1 MTAPGRRDWRTATG
15 LAAAVA
21 GVHAVARALAIC
33 AATGALLLG
42 GGCALIKPPAE
53 PADDAAIPATTG
65 AVLILTVDAPTPL
78 RNLLERYLDL
88 ARLQQLSADER
99 LGTSELNRLIAAA
112 PAQARELLQTEG
124 YFDAQINVLRDDD
137 GRSSTGDTDST
148 DSTGSTASEPR
159 ANRASALTPVR
170 VRLQVQPGPPTRVTE
185 RRVETEGALAQRASA
200 GDADAIALQQMLQS
214 VGALR
219 PGQVFRNADWA
230 ASKQQLLT
238 GLRSAGYAAATLSG
252 SSAAIDASTQTA
264 KLTVVLDSGPLFT
277 AGPVLV
283 TGLQRHDEAMV
294 RHLAGFG
301 AGTALT
307 EERLLAY
314 QDRLQKTLLF
324 QSISV
329 GFEPDPA
336 DAAQTPVRVRLTE
349 LPLQQATVGVGV
361 SANTGP
367 RVTAEHLHRRPFDWP
382 VVAYN
387 KLEWARD
394 SQSWAGDFQTH
405 PGAGFYRNLVGV
417 QIDRLRSDTD
427 VVLSQRLRL
436 GRTQDTPRLERLYFL
451 ELLRSRQA
459 DLPGAAV
466 VLAASAAASTATALS
481 ANLHLVWRD
490 LDSVLLPTRGI
501 TLALQGG
508 AGQARHPG
516 GPDGPFARLHGRFTG
531 YLPLGQN
538 WYGQARLEA
547 GQIVK
552 RDAVV
557 VPDALGFRA
566 GGDDSVR
573 GYAYRSL
580 TPVDAAGGTVSGQSV
595 LTASVEVARP
605 ILASMPSVWGALF
618 IDAGRAVTHWRDF
631 KPALG
636 YGVGLRW
643 RSPIGPLRADLAW
656 ADELKKLRLHLSV
669 GIAF

>member
-1 MTAPGRRDWRTATG
+1 MTAPGRRGWRTATG
-15 LAAAVA
+15 RAAEV
-21 GVHAVARALAIC
+21 GKLRGITRALAVC
-33 AATGALLLG
+33 TAAGALLLG
-42 GGCALIKPPAE
+42 GGCALIQPPTAAG
-53 PADDAAIPATTG
+53 ADADASLPSTTR
-65 AVLILTVDAPTPL
+65 AALILTVDAPTPL
-78 RNLLERYLDL
+78 RNLLERHLDL
-88 ARLQQLSADER
+88 ARLQQLPANER
-99 LGTSELNRLIAAA
+99 LGNGELNRLIAAA
-112 PAQARELLQTEG
+112 PSQARELLQTEG
-124 YFDAQINVLRDDD
+124 YFDAQVSVQREND
-137 GRSSTGDTDST
+137 GRSAT
-148 DSTGSTASEPR
+148 STASQPR
-159 ANRASALTPVR
+159 ASQASALTPAR

-185 RRVETEGALAQRASA
+185 RRGETEGALARRASV
-200 GDADAIALQQMLQS
+200 GDADALALQQTLQT

-238 GLRSAGYAAATLSG
+238 RLRSAGYAAATLSG

-264 KLTVVLDSGPLFT
+264 RLMVVLDSGPLFG
-277 AGPVLV
+277 AGPVVV

-301 AGTALT
+301 EGAALT

-336 DAAQTPVRVRLTE
+336 GAAQTPVRVRLTE

-367 RVTAEHLHRRPFDWP
+367 RVTLEHLHRRPFDWP

-405 PGAGFYRNLVGV
+405 PGAGFYRNLLGV

-459 DLPGAAV
+459 ELPGAAV
-466 VLAASAAASTATALS
+466 VLSSSAAASTATALS

-547 GQIVK
+547 GQIIK

-580 TPVDAAGGTVSGQSV
+580 TPVDEAGGTVSGLNV

>member
-1 MTAPGRRDWRTATG
+1 MTAPGRRGWHAVTG
-15 LAAAVA
+15 PAAAV
-21 GVHAVARALAIC
+21 GRVRQIARSLAIC
-33 AATGALLLG
+33 AAICAASGALLLG

-53 PADDAAIPATTG
+53 AADDAALPTT
-65 AVLILTVDAPTPL
+65 ARAALTLTVDAPTPL

-88 ARLQQLSADER
+88 GRLQQLPANER
-99 LGTSELNRLIAAA
+99 LGNSELNRLIAAA
-112 PAQARELLQTEG
+112 PAQARALLQTEG
-124 YFDAQINVLRDDD
+124 YFDAQVSVQREDDD
-137 GRSSTGDTDST
+137 GSADST
-148 DSTGSTASEPR
+148 DSAVGEPR
-159 ANRASALTPVR
+159 ASRAPAPTPVR
-170 VRLQVQPGPPTRVTE
+170 VRLRVQPGPPTRVTE

-200 GDADAIALQQMLQS
+200 GDADALALQQMLQT

-238 GLRSAGYAAATLSG
+238 RLRSAGYAAATLSG
-252 SSAAIDASTQTA
+252 SSAAVDASTQSA
-264 KLTVVLDSGPLFT
+264 QLLVVLDSGPLFG
-277 AGPVLV
+277 AGPVVV

-294 RHLAGFG
+294 KHLAGFG
-301 AGTALT
+301 AGEALT
-307 EERLLAY
+307 EEKLLAY

-336 DAAQTPVRVRLTE
+336 HAAQAPVRVRLTE

-367 RVTAEHLHRRPFDWP
+367 RVTLEHLHRRPFDWP

-394 SQSWAGDFQTH
+394 SQTWSGDFQTH
-405 PGAGFYRNLVGV
+405 PGAGFYRNLLGV

-459 DLPGAAV
+459 ELPGAAV
-466 VLAASAAASTATALS
+466 VLSSSAGASTATALS

-531 YLPLGQN
+531 YLPLGQS

-547 GQIVK
+547 GQIIK

-580 TPVDAAGGTVSGQSV
+580 TPVDDAGGTVSGQSV

-618 IDAGRAVTHWRDF
+618 IDAGRAMNHWRDF

>member
-1 MTAPGRRDWRTATG
+1 MTAPGRRGGRAAAG
-15 LAAAVA
+15 LAASVCRVR
-21 GVHAVARALAIC
+21 GIERLLAAC
-33 AATGALLLG
+33 AAGCALLL
-42 GGCALIKPPAE
+42 GGCALIKPPVEANPDE
-53 PADDAAIPATTG
+53 SRSAAANPGATRAALT
-65 AVLILTVDAPTPL
+65 LTVDAPTPL

-88 ARLQQLSADER
+88 ARLQQLPANER
-99 LGTSELNRLIAAA
+99 LGNSELNRLIAAA
-112 PAQARELLQTEG
+112 PAQARDLLQTEG
-124 YFDAQINVLRDDD
+124 YFDAQVSVQREDVGPGAAD
-137 GRSSTGDTDST
+137 GSGEAD
-148 DSTGSTASEPR
+148 APR
-159 ANRASALTPVR
+159 ADRAPAR
-170 VRLQVQPGPPTRVTE
+170 VRLQVQPGAPTLVTE
-185 RRVETEGALAQRASA
+185 RRVETEGALARRASA
-200 GDADAIALQQMLQS
+200 GDADAVALQQVLQT

-238 GLRSAGYAAATLSG
+238 RLRSAGYAAATLSG
-252 SSAAIDASTQTA
+252 SNAAIDASARTA
-264 KLTVVLDSGPLFT
+264 QLVVVLDSGPLFS
-277 AGPVLV
+277 AGPVVV

-294 RHLAGFG
+294 RHLVGFG
-301 AGTALT
+301 AGEALT
-307 EERLLAY
+307 EEKLLAY

-367 RVTAEHLHRRPFDWP
+367 RVTLEHLHRRPFDWP

-459 DLPGAAV
+459 ELPGTAV
-466 VLAASAAASTATALS
+466 VLSSSAGASTATALS

-516 GPDGPFARLHGRFTG
+516 GPDGPFARVYGRFTG
-531 YLPLGQN
+531 YLPLGQS

-552 RDAVV
+552 RDVVV

-580 TPVDAAGGTVSGQSV
+580 TPVDDAGGTVSGQGV

-618 IDAGRAVTHWRDF
+618 IDAGRAVSHWRDF

-636 YGVGLRW
+636 YGVGVRW